1 MTSEIDK
8 SSSLEKT
15 TERQRCSATRKDGKP
30 CTAWAIKDGLCVGH
44 QPNSNEGRAKGGT
57 HSSKKHRLDAM
68 LPLRLRP
75 VLELLENALTEVH
88 EGKLKPS
95 EATAIASL
103 AGAIVKTIEAG
114 IFEQRLMELEER
126 FGTGQGRLL
135 KLRREEEVIL
145 TSGE

>member
-1 MTSEIDK
+1 
-8 SSSLEKT
+8 
-15 TERQRCSATRKDGKP
+15 
-30 CTAWAIKDGLCVGH
+30 
-44 QPNSNEGRAKGGT
+44 
-57 HSSKKHRLDAM
+57 M